1 MKKIFVATVFSLVFA
16 LAALAQT
23 TPGTAQSP
31 QGRDRSAMPETT
43 PSQTSPSQTAGT
55 SSQNTPGDTTAEK
68 KLKGCIASQGDKY
81 VLQDKHGKEIALS
94 GSQDLS
100 SHVGHT
106 VTVHGTYANGSD
118 ASTGA
123 SSATSATAA
132 SGGTSGGGQ
141 FVVSKVDMVSETC
154 TMAKGNDSTKDHAD
168 SGKPSP
174 NRK

>member
-16 LAALAQT
+16 LAAFAQT

-43 PSQTSPSQTAGT
+43 PSQTSPSQTPGM
-55 SSQNTPGDTTAEK
+55 SNPNTPGDTTAEK

-81 VLQDKHGKEIALS
+81 VLQDKNGKEVALS
-94 GSQDLS
+94 GSQDLA

-123 SSATSATAA
+123 SSATAN
-132 SGGTSGGGQ
+132 GGTSGGQ
-141 FVVSKVDMVSETC
+141 FLVSKVDMVSETC
-154 TMAKGNDSTKDHAD
+154 TMAKGNNSTKDHAD

>member
-1 MKKIFVATVFSLVFA
+1 MSNPNA
-16 LAALAQT
+16 
-23 TPGTAQSP
+23 
-31 QGRDRSAMPETT
+31 
-43 PSQTSPSQTAGT
+43 
-55 SSQNTPGDTTAEK
+55 PGDATSEK

-81 VLQDKHGKEIALS
+81 VLQDKHGKEVSLS
-94 GSQDLS
+94 GSQDLA

-123 SSATSATAA
+123 SSATSATANA
-132 SGGTSGGGQ
+132 GTAGDH
-141 FVVSKVDMVSETC
+141 FLVSKVDMISDTC
-154 TMAKGNDSTKDHAD
+154 TVDKGKSSTKDHTD

>member
-1 MKKIFVATVFSLVFA
+1 MKHIFVATVFSLVFA

-43 PSQTSPSQTAGT
+43 PSQTSPSQTPGMSNPNA
-55 SSQNTPGDTTAEK
+55 PGDTTSEK

-94 GSQDLS
+94 GSQELA

-123 SSATSATAA
+123 SSATSATAN
-132 SGGTSGGGQ
+132 GGTSGDH
-141 FVVSKVDMVSETC
+141 FLVSKVDMISESC
-154 TMAKGNDSTKDHAD
+154 TMDKGKNSTKDHSD
-168 SGKPSP
+168 SSGKPSP

>member
-1 MKKIFVATVFSLVFA
+1 MSNPNA
-16 LAALAQT
+16 
-23 TPGTAQSP
+23 
-31 QGRDRSAMPETT
+31 
-43 PSQTSPSQTAGT
+43 
-55 SSQNTPGDTTAEK
+55 PGDTTSEK

-94 GSQDLS
+94 GSQELA

-123 SSATSATAA
+123 SSATSATAN
-132 SGGTSGGGQ
+132 GGTAGDQ
-141 FVVSKVDMVSETC
+141 FLVSKVDMISESC
-154 TMAKGNDSTKDHAD
+154 TMDKGKNSTKDHSD
-168 SGKPSP
+168 SSGKPSP

>member
-1 MKKIFVATVFSLVFA
+1 MKHIFVATVFSLVFA

-43 PSQTSPSQTAGT
+43 PSQTSPSQTPGMSNPNA
-55 SSQNTPGDTTAEK
+55 PGDTTSEK

-94 GSQDLS
+94 GSQELA

-123 SSATSATAA
+123 SSAAA
-132 SGGTSGGGQ
+132 NAGTSGGQ
-141 FVVSKVDMVSETC
+141 FLVSKVDMISESC
-154 TMAKGNDSTKDHAD
+154 TMDKGKNSTKDHSD
-168 SGKPSP
+168 SSGKPSP

>member
-1 MKKIFVATVFSLVFA
+1 MKRIFVVTVFA
-16 LAALAQT
+16 LVFGLTALAQT

-43 PSQTSPSQTAGT
+43 PSQTSPSQT
-55 SSQNTPGDTTAEK
+55 PGMSNPNSADDTTGEK

-94 GSQDLS
+94 GSQDLA

-106 VTVHGTYANGSD
+106 VTIHGTYANGSD
-118 ASTGA
+118 ASTGGSSS
-123 SSATSATAA
+123 SSATA
-132 SGGTSGGGQ
+132 SGGMSGGGQ
-141 FVVSKVDMVSETC
+141 FLVSKVDMVSETC
-154 TMAKGNDSTKDHAD
+154 TMDKGKNSNKDHTE

>member
-1 MKKIFVATVFSLVFA
+1 MKNIFVVTAFAFVFGVTVF
-16 LAALAQT
+16 AQT

-43 PSQTSPSQTAGT
+43 PSQTSPAQ
-55 SSQNTPGDTTAEK
+55 TPGMSNPNSPDDTTGEK

-81 VLQDKHGKEIALS
+81 VLEDKHGKEITLS
-94 GSQDLS
+94 GSQDLA

-106 VTVHGTYANGSD
+106 VTVHGTYSNGSD
-118 ASTGA
+118 ASAGA
-123 SSATSATAA
+123 SASASATS
-132 SGGTSGGGQ
+132 SGGTSVGT
-141 FVVSKVDMVSETC
+141 FLVSKVDMVSDTC
-154 TMAKGNDSTKDHAD
+154 TMGKGKSSNKDHTD